1 MDVKHEPLRIK
12 HPKHV
17 RVPSAGR
24 YVEVQEDD
32 QGPHDDQGADAQQHA
47 EDVPQQQ
54 DPAGGYVP
62 HEGRDASPPRRSSS
76 SFRRMF
82 RTFAGMIKN
91 QRVFLVNQE

>member
-17 RVPSAGR
+17 RVPSVGR
-24 YVEVQEDD
+24 YDEAQEDD
-32 QGPHDDQGADAQQHA
+32 EDEQGHQPDQDANAQQHA

-91 QRVFLVNQE
+91 